1 MTIIDLNEQ
10 CNYLLKEIEKNC
22 RKAAMTRSQIER
34 LRMEKQET
42 VFRTPS
48 VSNDTF
54 VECEKDNE
62 REAFEDEIEYYLS
75 DYRSLELPIS
85 NDDIQTI
92 LPKRSNYHFQD
103 ILLRLQAESIR
114 EIKEIEEIMM
124 ESNHLTTSE
133 LLEYR
138 QLLDIEKLKIE
149 TLRECLVQKDDSSFI
164 EEEKNQLILVPTP
177 SFNVRII
184 DDLEHI
190 PSEYYP
196 NFYELIQSI
205 VDGSFKG
212 VKRFKNNRY
221 LIGISEVKAFKIR
234 VIFTRLGPNTYALI
248 TAFMK
253 KSDNDKLYQESL
265 QNKVS
270 EYRKIESDLKKNLSN
285 EEFLL
290 ENDKAVEE
298 MFALLRGEKEEKRG
312 ILI

>member
-54 VECEKDNE
+54 VKCEKDNE

-149 TLRECLVQKDDSSFI
+149 TLRECLVQKDDSSFV
-164 EEEKNQLILVPTP
+164 EEEKNQLVLVPTP